1 MAGIVVAYQHMHL
14 ATLILLVLNKVLL
27 RKKAVMIGPSG
38 AMSLTGRMTG
48 PGCCAKLAL
57 ENEDAAGHPCVVPA
71 SALEN
76 EPLKGR
82 PAASSF
88 SLFSFLSSSSS
99 STAAATSSCTW
110 SGLDPCALFTV
121 QALSPGKLNWNDNTT

>member
-1 MAGIVVAYQHMHL
+1 VG
-14 ATLILLVLNKVLL
+14 
-27 RKKAVMIGPSG
+27 
-38 AMSLTGRMTG
+38 
-48 PGCCAKLAL
+48 AL

-99 STAAATSSCTW
+99 SAAAATSSCTW